1 MGGAGASQQS
11 TAVGVARRLLAR
23 RLLSIL
29 QGFGQKPVHP
39 GEIGTEY
46 LRRYGERLSEAVQS
60 GSTHFMDVL
69 DSLVADGEVIQTG
82 SRGAERFMPAA
93 IAAGGKAS
101 GPRSS
106 RLA

>member
-1 MGGAGASQQS
+1 
-11 TAVGVARRLLAR
+11 
-23 RLLSIL
+23 
-29 QGFGQKPVHP
+29 
-39 GEIGTEY
+39 
-46 LRRYGERLSEAVQS
+46 VQS